1 MALPSIGKAIF
12 IRSMKMS
19 NEELVDLI
27 QKGNNPSE
35 YMEQL
40 YLQNVGYIRK
50 IAKKYSFMGDI
61 EDLMQEAYFG
71 LYKAVQRYEDTAG
84 VLFMSY
90 AAFWIRHA
98 ITRYLENNGRGI
110 RLTSAMNN
118 KIIRYKKAI
127 SDYELQLG
135 RKPTEYELTMYLGIN
150 SDTLK
155 AVKKACQY
163 NNIQSI
169 DEFLP
174 GTEDLIVGD
183 SIPDQSIDLENDVI
197 NGIIE
202 DSLHNELWQIVKDN
216 VTPEENTVIMARYR
230 KDLSLEATGQLVGC
244 TKDKA
249 RGIEAKALRKLRLP
263 RIRRELEEKF
273 EVNYARVYHGS
284 LTNFKNTW
292 SSIVEDVAIRNL
304 ETVSRD

>member
-1 MALPSIGKAIF
+1 
-12 IRSMKMS
+12 MS